1 MAQAGEPGAGLEA
14 GIKVRQAHN
23 PGELSQRR
31 LLRAR
36 RLWDRAG
43 VGDLF
48 PPDAGDAR
56 PGARVDAGGPP
67 PVTVVLRPLSKS
79 LCSPGPPV
87 TPPGPNA
94 ACGVHQPGAGSL
106 SVLGADRFPLLIA

>member
-79 LCSPGPPV
+79 LCCPGPPV
-87 TPPGPNA
+87 QLPDQKGPYGENE
-94 ACGVHQPGAGSL
+94 P
-106 SVLGADRFPLLIA
+106 